1 MTVFSVQ
8 VIGRILTKRLAAD
21 AVYDQEIMT
30 SDGSRSPEQNVQ
42 PTTARQSALSGDDG
56 LATGLRG
63 FGPIGIF
70 SMLLI
75 LLSGNVSLGNLVAVP
90 VGALLVLAWARLS
103 QTPWR
108 ALGYIQPKHWFA
120 TLTYGTAF
128 GIALKILLKSLV
140 MPVLGADAVNR
151 TYHFLAGNRAMLPAA
166 AWAMLVAGFG
176 EETVFRGYLFERSA
190 KLFGCS
196 AAARAGTVLL
206 TSALF
211 GAAHYADQGLTGA
224 EQGAITGLV
233 FGTIFANTGRIFFLI
248 SAHAAFDLTA
258 LAIIYWDLEF
268 KVAHL
273 VFR

>member
-1 MTVFSVQ
+1 MF
-8 VIGRILTKRLAAD
+8 VI
-21 AVYDQEIMT
+21 V
-30 SDGSRSPEQNVQ
+30 
-42 PTTARQSALSGDDG
+42 
-56 LATGLRG
+56 
-63 FGPIGIF
+63 
-70 SMLLI
+70 
-75 LLSGNVSLGNLVAVP
+75 LSGNVSLGNLAAVP
-90 VGALLVLAWARLS
+90 LGALLVLAWAHLS
-103 QTPWR
+103 HTPWQ
-108 ALGYIQPKHWFA
+108 ALGFIKPKHWFG
-120 TLTYGTAF
+120 TLTYGIAF

-140 MPVLGADAVNR
+140 MPVLGADPVNR

-166 AWAMLVAGFG
+166 VWAMLVAGFG

-196 AAARAGTVLL
+196 AAAKAWTVLF
-206 TSALF
+206 TSTIF
-211 GAAHYADQGLTGA
+211 GAAHYTDQGLTGA

-258 LAIIYWDLEF
+258 LAIIYWDLES